1 MRVKEKKENDR
12 KIENVLEINDI
23 NCSIINYLV

>member
-1 MRVKEKKENDR
+1 MRVKEKKEIGR
-12 KIENVLEINDI
+12 KIENVLEIYDM